1 MREHRCSRQQAN
13 GLLFHGEPR
22 ATPEIPSSRNSSR
35 CSRPSMRRPCA
46 INAAIG
52 REPAS
57 RGVEAETDVVVLDDV
72 TPRYLRVNSALQACQ
87 RPSRRRVAVPLGAPE
102 PRALDT
108 RRGHVRGTGSNIPI
122 FYRQRPEIFPMTS
135 AGPAKSRGSI
145 PERTGHRTLLRCGAA
160 YPSADHDCGTG
171 ELRICHRHQRAMSLR
186 WGRHRASC
194 GRHARLLLLGL
205 ALEKLDIHFR
215 AVHPD

>member
-22 ATPEIPSSRNSSR
+22 ATPEIPSSRNSPVAVRGRPCDDLRNQCRWSSANQRRAAWRRRLMSSFSTTSR
-35 CSRPSMRRPCA
+35 RATSGPTARSRPA
-46 INAAIG
+46 NVHLG
-52 REPAS
+52 
-57 RGVEAETDVVVLDDV
+57 G
-72 TPRYLRVNSALQACQ
+72 ALQFLRE
-87 RPSRRRVAVPLGAPE
+87 RPSH
-102 PRALDT
+102 ALDT

-122 FYRQRPEIFPMTS
+122 FYCQRPEIFPVTS

-171 ELRICHRHQRAMSLR
+171 ELRICHRHQRATSLR
-186 WGRHRASC
+186 RGRHRASC